1 MSEIVAA
8 IPGWA
13 LWFVCPE
20 RTRLAVTARL
30 RREAARLRFVAGYL
44 VLGGAFFVV
53 QRSLVRNPFFWLG
66 IGELVGVL
74 TRSATLFGARRRL
87 DHTSSWEALAALPE
101 TAPERF
107 RRRTRIRIPAGMAV
121 LVILLS
127 FVAFLF
133 LALWLSV
140 R

>member
-8 IPGWA
+8 IPGWT
-13 LWFVCPE
+13 LWVVCPE

-44 VLGGAFFVV
+44 VLGGALFVV
-53 QRSLVRNPFFWLG
+53 QRSLVRNPFFWGG
-66 IGELVGVL
+66 IGALVGVL
-74 TRSATLFGARRRL
+74 TRSAALFGARRRL

-101 TAPERF
+101 TASERF
-107 RRRTRIRIPAGMAV
+107 RRRTRIPAGMAV

-133 LALWLSV
+133 LALWLCV